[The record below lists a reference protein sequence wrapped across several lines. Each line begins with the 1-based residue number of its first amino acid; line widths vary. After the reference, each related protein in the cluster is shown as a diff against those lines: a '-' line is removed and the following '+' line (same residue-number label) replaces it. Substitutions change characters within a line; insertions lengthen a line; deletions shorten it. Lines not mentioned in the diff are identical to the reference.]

1 MNKIKFSK
9 ERFKVFQEVILGGR
23 LHCRLFLDDASASI
37 LSYCCCWSFRGRE
50 VSFEPMRTDASAAPR
65 VAGCTLRKN
74 PPVGEAVLEARPKL
88 LSRSV
93 FRRDENDFI
102 ISNRSKFDHFEL
114 RLSIGLNFH
123 VHESLIAPQCFVLF
137 LDFRT

>member
-1 MNKIKFSK
+1 MSS
-9 ERFKVFQEVILGGR
+9 L
-23 LHCRLFLDDASASI
+23 LDDASASI
-37 LSYCCCWSFRGRE
+37 LSYRCCRSFRGRE

-93 FRRDENDFI
+93 FRLY
-102 ISNRSKFDHFEL
+102 ISNSSKFDHFEL

-137 LDFRT
+137 LFCMGGLNNITDISDRHHCMKKH